1 MSSPD
6 SSHYYISRKGR
17 LLKDF
22 RKIMKF
28 VRPILLT
35 RYDDAIR
42 QDLEANALV
51 EYEALIPALPYV
63 GKNRT
68 FTQFVTSTAQFLVLY
83 RILQRHGIPLDEVG
97 KLIYAITKAYLES
110 FPRWALRLLGG
121 INFSSNQ
128 LRRIRKLA
136 LESQKKPYPMGYVF
150 DFIEG
155 DGHTFDYGIYYHECA
170 SCKFLQQQGAFELT
184 KYICTADIHY
194 SNMFHWG
201 LQRTTTLAE
210 GQDRC
215 DFRFKKG
222 GATRVRLP
230 DGFEAP

>member
-1 MSSPD
+1 M
-6 SSHYYISRKGR
+6 
-17 LLKDF
+17 
-22 RKIMKF
+22 
-28 VRPILLT
+28 
-35 RYDDAIR
+35 AI
-42 QDLEANALV
+42 
-51 EYEALIPALPYV
+51 
-63 GKNRT
+63 
-68 FTQFVTSTAQFLVLY
+68 
-83 RILQRHGIPLDEVG
+83 
-97 KLIYAITKAYLES
+97 
-110 FPRWALRLLGG
+110 
-121 INFSSNQ
+121 
-128 LRRIRKLA
+128 RIRKLA